1 MTKKPTEPTAPNPE
15 RLLDE
20 SDPIEEIYEEDNL
33 YLDRVQLADRGWT
46 RALTERFLPEPDRW
60 ATVDHWRNY
69 TGKATY
75 FVEKVM
81 AAEQL
86 VEFKKL
92 YAVSISRRGLSRRD
106 VNAFTRERT
115 RVDAIYRSWI
125 NSLGPEEIKNMITA
139 DELSAAFEEARALGY
154 RTPHK

>member
-1 MTKKPTEPTAPNPE
+1 MTKKPTEQTAPNPE
-15 RLLDE
+15 RLSDE
-20 SDPIEEIYEEDNL
+20 SDQIEEMYEEDNL

-46 RALTERFLPEPDRW
+46 RSLTERFLPEPDRW

-92 YAVSISRRGLSRRD
+92 YSVSISRRGLSRRD

-125 NSLGPEEIKNMITA
+125 NSLGPEDIKNMIAA
-139 DELSAAFEEARALGY
+139 DELSAAFDEARALGY